1 MKHTNCTKQRSL
13 LRTLVLAGTTTFC
26 TSASADIVTLRSTDG
41 TINLQGDLIA
51 VVDDYYLLQT
61 ALGDLRVATSRV
73 RCEGASCPSTATIEA
88 DTTLIGSDTI
98 AEGLMPLLMAG
109 YATTQDAESTVT
121 TTANAGEFAATLVGQ
136 QGFGDDLGTY
146 LVSSSSASDAFSSLL
161 DNSAQV
167 AMSARAVSADEAAIL
182 AASGAGDMTSLD
194 QEHIL
199 ALDGLVVVVNQSNP
213 VTQLSVADVAR
224 IYRGEVTNWA
234 QVGGPNMDIAVV
246 TSDSDTASVF
256 NAGIFEGNAPANGPS
271 AFTATDNVEASN
283 FVNANLNAI
292 AYVGFAFKRGQKPL
306 TLISE
311 CGIGTQPDAFSVK
324 TEEYTLFRRLF
335 LYNRGDLAD
344 PMARDFINYATTDAA
359 NPVISQ
365 SGFINLGVERV
376 EMGLATPRA
385 RVVLES
391 GTNAAEQLVANEM
404 LGLMANSDRLSS
416 TFRFRTGST
425 ILDPRGQADLVRLAS
440 YLEGMPAGT
449 QVTFVGFADSVG
461 SFGPNLALA
470 EGRAAQVR
478 VALEAIGGDRLRNVT
493 FATTGFGEISPAAC
507 NSSDA
512 GRQINRR
519 VETWISTK

>member
-1 MKHTNCTKQRSL
+1 L
-13 LRTLVLAGTTTFC
+13 L
-26 TSASADIVTLRSTDG
+26 STDG
-41 TINLQGDLIA
+41 TINIQGDLIA
-51 VVDDYYLLQT
+51 VVDEYYLLQT
-61 ALGDLRVATSRV
+61 PLGDLRIAQNRV
-73 RCEGASCPSTATIEA
+73 RCEGPGCPVAETIEA
-88 DTTLIGSDTI
+88 DTILTGSDTI
-98 AEGLMPLLMAG
+98 AEGLMPLLMG
-109 YATTQDAESTVT
+109 GFATSQDAESTVT

-146 LVSSSSASDAFSSLL
+146 LVSSSSAADAFSGLL

-167 AMSARAVSADEAAIL
+167 GLSAREISADEAAIL
-182 AASGAGDMTSLD
+182 AATGAGDMTALD

-199 ALDGLVVVVNQSNP
+199 ALDGLVLVVNPSNP
-213 VTQLSVADVAR
+213 VTQLSVSDVAR
-224 IYRGEVTNWA
+224 IYSGAVTNWA

-246 TSDSDTASVF
+246 TSDSDSASVF
-256 NAGIFEGNAPANGPS
+256 NAGIFEGNAPTNGPS

-344 PMARDFINYATTDAA
+344 PMARDFIAYASSDDA

-385 RVVLES
+385 KIVLES
-391 GTNAAEQLVANEM
+391 GTNATEQRVANNM

-425 ILDPRGQADLVRLAS
+425 ILDPRGRADLVRLAN
-440 YLEGMPAGT
+440 YLEGMPNGT
-449 QVTFVGFADSVG
+449 NITFVGFADSVG
-461 SFGPNLALA
+461 PFGPNLALA

-478 VALEAIGGDRLRNVT
+478 TALEALAGDRLGNVT
-493 FATTGFGEISPAAC
+493 FATTGFGEVSPAAC

-519 VETWISTK
+519 VETWISTQ